1 MTSTTFFIVLI
12 PILAVIL
19 LLVNL
24 LLAPHNPYQEKNSPF
39 ECGFHSFMDQNR
51 REFTISFYAFGL
63 MFLLFD
69 IEVVLLYP
77 ISVSGYT
84 NDIPG
89 FTSVLIFFVLLT
101 FGLVYELGKNAL
113 SIDSRQTFAG
123 NANIA
128 KKEAFVAKKD
138 IIAVN
143 LK

>member
-1 MTSTTFFIVLI
+1 MELTLFLLFVIV
-12 PILAVIL
+12 PVLAVIL
-19 LLVNL
+19 LFVNL

-89 FTSVLIFFVLLT
+89 FTSVLIFFV
-101 FGLVYELGKNAL
+101 FFY
-113 SIDSRQTFAG
+113 F
-123 NANIA
+123 
-128 KKEAFVAKKD
+128 
-138 IIAVN
+138 
-143 LK
+143 